1 LNIDIKSIVGIVST
15 LLSLLYMR
23 GIMTQRVHFKV
34 IMKLFKDYYRHKRGW
49 KLWSA
54 RKTPMNNGTVNFS
67 ALSASGIFY
76 NVMAYVKEKFRQK
89 DHCLCC
95 SVFNYFWCIREV
107 YSV

>member
-67 ALSASGIFY
+67 ALSASGIFITSWLTSKRSSDKRTIVSVVVY
-76 NVMAYVKEKFRQK
+76 LIISDALEKFI
-89 DHCLCC
+89 
-95 SVFNYFWCIREV
+95 V
-107 YSV
+107 